1 LRGGEADRL
10 DASSATNLDEAV
22 ERILR
27 LTRVGKRR
35 LMDTSEL
42 NNALRIAE
50 RVFVDGE
57 RTYSPDAAKSE
68 GR

>member
-1 LRGGEADRL
+1 
-10 DASSATNLDEAV
+10 
-22 ERILR
+22 
-27 LTRVGKRR
+27 
-35 LMDTSEL
+35 MDTSEL